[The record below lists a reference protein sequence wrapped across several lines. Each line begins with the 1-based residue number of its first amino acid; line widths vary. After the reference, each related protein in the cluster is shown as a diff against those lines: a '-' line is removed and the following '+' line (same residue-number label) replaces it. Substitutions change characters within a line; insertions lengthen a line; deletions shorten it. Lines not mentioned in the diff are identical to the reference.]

1 MGCHFLLQGIF
12 PTQGLNPRLLH
23 LLHGQADSLPVTPPG
38 KPMFSKMIPKSWY
51 LLLDNLKTRYF
62 YRVQILKLGSRRR
75 KILDLDQLF
84 PDNHG
89 T

>member
-1 MGCHFLLQGIF
+1 
-12 PTQGLNPRLLH
+12 
-23 LLHGQADSLPVTPPG
+23 
-38 KPMFSKMIPKSWY
+38 MFSKMIPKSWY

-75 KILDLDQLF
+75 KILELDQLF